1 MTQRQVRDKNKSQ
14 IVFDIHGGEDSFQ
27 TMTLRTIPNR
37 PHLIKGRGESF
48 SLRTDEIEGAQS
60 RPRKAATHYF
70 QLNTADIEGASPTPP
85 YDPNK
90 PAFPIMSVDDIEG
103 AKPRIQRPLPHSQRQ
118 TNPLNPEY
126 SLPSYEEPPPPV
138 PPFLRDGFSND
149 DIPGTHSRSWQ
160 LPYGPRD
167 NMRVADGPGS
177 HPRKRVGKLM
187 QSSVDRMNVRD
198 INKDG
203 IYKTTR
209 VTDPLN
215 PVYFYDGGPIA
226 ATDFGRAFPRP
237 EPRNVPTFSLQTDD
251 IAGATSDSSTQW
263 YRRFKKPPPEKEEV
277 EDAPATLL
285 MLPSM
290 EKQTAELENQ
300 EAIRK
305 MRGEKRSFYENRHL
319 RGARGTGDTLQG
331 VLRQQRSNMNQERI
345 TLSPTW
351 Q

>member
-1 MTQRQVRDKNKSQ
+1 MTERQVRDKNKSQ
-14 IVFDIHGGEDSFQ
+14 IVFDIQGGEDSFQ

-37 PHLIKGRGESF
+37 PHLIKSRAESF
-48 SLRTDEIEGAQS
+48 SLRTDDIEGAQW
-60 RPRKAATHYF
+60 RPRKPATHDF
-70 QLNTADIEGASPTPP
+70 QLNTTDIDGASPAPS

-90 PAFPIMSVDDIEG
+90 PAIPIMSVDDIEG
-103 AKPRIQRPLPHSQRQ
+103 AKPRIQRQLPHSRRQ

-138 PPFLRDGFSND
+138 PRFLRDGFRND

-167 NMRVADGPGS
+167 NMRVADGPGC

-198 INKDG
+198 INNDG

-209 VTDPLN
+209 LTDPLN
-215 PVYFYDGGPIA
+215 PVYFYDGGPCA
-226 ATDFGRAFPRP
+226 ARGFGRAFPRP

-251 IAGATSDSSTQW
+251 IAGAKGDSSTQW
-263 YRRFKKPPPEKEEV
+263 YRRFKEPPPEKEEG
-277 EDAPATLL
+277 EGAPGALL

-290 EKQTAELENQ
+290 EKQTRELEKQ

-305 MRGEKRSFYENRHL
+305 MRGEKFWFYENRHL
-319 RGARGTGDTLQG
+319 RGARGSGDALQG
-331 VLRQQRSNMNQERI
+331 ALRQQRPKMNPERI
-345 TLSPTW
+345 TLSPS
-351 Q
+351 